1 MEAFCYPQEGSKVQA
16 RYGSER
22 GSFYAA
28 TVVKVILQ
36 REQDISAGGNDD
48 GEVVA
53 VDLKY
58 DSDGVVERA
67 VPVSRLRTSEDPPD
81 FGPLLSLLAEVGLQ
95 KRLGH
100 FCLKQ

>member
-1 MEAFCYPQEGSKVQA
+1 MQA
-16 RYGSER
+16 RYGSDR

-36 REQDISAGGNDD
+36 SDQDVVASGNGD
-48 GEVVA
+48 GQVVA

-67 VPVSRLRTSEDPPD
+67 VPVSRLRTSGDPPD
-81 FGPLLSLLAEVGLQ
+81 FGPLLALLAEVCLQ
-95 KRLGH
+95 NRLRH
-100 FCLKQ
+100 FCPKQ